1 MVLARPVKRR
11 ERPAAAPEEA
21 KQRTG
26 RRRARLGGAAL
37 RLALMA
43 VPAAFFALFFL
54 YPVAAIV
61 TRGLRVDGQWRLG
74 RIGEVLTDP
83 AVLDILWFTG
93 WQAAASTALTLA
105 VALPGAYVFA
115 RFTFPGKRLLRAVV
129 TVPFVLPTVVA
140 GSAFLALLGHG
151 GLLDS
156 LWGVRLDTSVWAIL
170 LAHVFFNYAV
180 VVRTVGGLWAQLDPR
195 QEEAARVLGASRLA
209 AWRRV
214 TLPAL
219 APAVAAAALMVFLF
233 TFTSFGVIQI
243 LGGPRYATLEV
254 AIYRETAQLLD
265 LPTAAVLTLVQFAVV
280 AAVLG
285 LHAWTVRRRE
295 GALKLV
301 APEQTARRP
310 QGAAQWALLWGVLAV
325 VALLI
330 LLPLAV
336 LVERSLD
343 APGGY
348 GLDYYRALQSVA
360 DSGGTFFVA
369 PMDAVWN
376 SLRYAAV
383 ATVFA
388 VVVGGLAAA
397 ALTIPSEPKGAPP
410 APQALNDAVK
420 ATRPRERGLVS
431 ICGWRRARERSV
443 EERRH
448 RTRAPGGEPRVIR
461 GAGRLVRGFDALLML
476 PLGTSAVTVGFG
488 FLIALD
494 EPPLDLRAS
503 WILVPLAQ
511 ALVGVPFVV
520 RTMLPVLRAVDHRL
534 REAAAVLGASPLRAW
549 REVDL
554 PLVARAL
561 GVAAGFAFAVSLGE
575 FGATVFIARP
585 DHPTLPVAVARFLGR
600 AGQLNYGQAMA
611 LSTILMLVCAGSL
624 LVLERIR
631 TDRSGEF

>member
-1 MVLARPVKRR
+1 
-11 ERPAAAPEEA
+11 
-21 KQRTG
+21 
-26 RRRARLGGAAL
+26 
-37 RLALMA
+37 MA
-43 VPAAFFALFFL
+43 VPLAFFAVFFA

-61 TRGLRVDGQWRLG
+61 TRGLRVDGRWRFG
-74 RIGEVLTDP
+74 RIAEVVTDP
-83 AVLDILWFTG
+83 ATLDVLWFTC
-93 WQAAASTALTLA
+93 WQAVASTALTLA

-115 RFTFPGKRLLRAVV
+115 RFDFPGKGLLRAVV

-140 GSAFLALLGHG
+140 GSAFLALLGRG
-151 GLLDS
+151 GLLDE

-195 QEEAARVLGASRLA
+195 QEEAARVLGASRLS

-219 APAVAAAALMVFLF
+219 APAVAAAGLMVFLF

-265 LPTAAVLTLVQFAVV
+265 LPTAAVLTLVQFAAV
-280 AAVLG
+280 AAVLA

-295 GALKLV
+295 SALRLV
-301 APEQTARRP
+301 DPGRTARRP
-310 QGAAQWALLWGVLAV
+310 KGPAQWALLWGVLTV

-330 LLPLAV
+330 VTPLAV
-336 LVERSLD
+336 LVERSLNGPD
-343 APGGY
+343 GY
-348 GLDYYRALQSVA
+348 GFTYYEALRSAA

-369 PMDAVWN
+369 PMEAVGN
-376 SLRYAAV
+376 SLWYAAV

-388 VVVGGLAAA
+388 LVVGGLAAA
-397 ALTIPSEPKGAPP
+397 ALTRK
-410 APQALNDAVK
+410 
-420 ATRPRERGLVS
+420 
-431 ICGWRRARERSV
+431 
-443 EERRH
+443 
-448 RTRAPGGEPRVIR
+448 
-461 GAGRLVRGFDALLML
+461 AGRLVRGFDALLML

-503 WILVPLAQ
+503 WVLVPLAQ

-534 REAAAVLGASPLRAW
+534 REAAAVLGASPWRVW

-554 PLVARAL
+554 PLVGRAVA
-561 GVAAGFAFAVSLGE
+561 VAAGFAFAVSLGE

-585 DHPTLPVAVARFLGR
+585 DHPTLPVAIARFLGR
-600 AGQLNYGQAMA
+600 AGQLTYGQAMA

-624 LVLERIR
+624 LALERIR

>member
-1 MVLARPVKRR
+1 
-11 ERPAAAPEEA
+11 
-21 KQRTG
+21 
-26 RRRARLGGAAL
+26 
-37 RLALMA
+37 MA
-43 VPAAFFALFFL
+43 VPAAFFALFFI

-61 TRGLRVDGQWRLG
+61 ARGLRVDGQWRLG
-74 RIGEVLTDP
+74 RFGEVLTDP

-115 RFTFPGKRLLRAVV
+115 RFAFPGKRLLRAVV

-140 GSAFLALLGHG
+140 GSAFLALLGQG

-156 LWGVRLDTSVWAIL
+156 LWGVRLDTTVWAIL

-233 TFTSFGVIQI
+233 TFTSFGVVQI

-265 LPTAAVLTLVQFAVV
+265 LPTAAVLTLVQFAAV
-280 AAVLG
+280 AAVLA

-301 APEQTARRP
+301 DPEQTARRP

-330 LLPLAV
+330 LLPLGV

-348 GLDYYRALQSVA
+348 GLDYYRALQSAA

-397 ALTIPSEPKGAPP
+397 ALTIPSEPKGAP
-410 APQALNDAVK
+410 VSK
-420 ATRPRERGLVS
+420 ATRPSERGTS
-431 ICGWRRARERSV
+431 ERSV
-443 EERRH
+443 EERRY

-585 DHPTLPVAVARFLGR
+585 DSPTLPVAVARFLGR

-611 LSTILMLVCAGSL
+611 LSTVLMLVCAGSL
-624 LVLERIR
+624 LLLERIR